1 MKTMKTINHIIL
13 GMALLGTLPMMTACS
28 DDDNNTP
35 VEPAPVEEPR
45 FEFVSELPDPP
56 TFIFSTAGNKV
67 STIAFNTNQ
76 KWHVDLVNSQDSTE
90 IYKWLTLFDRKGEGS
105 DATQYVWIA
114 TGANDTYDAR
124 RAEFTLT
131 IGEGEDATVKTFW
144 VYQYQKDAI
153 LATDPKAFLNLG
165 SDEQVLPLEFQ
176 YNVEEYEI
184 TGLPNWLTV
193 MDEAPQQTRAMVS
206 ATKYVKVAANNT
218 FDVRTC
224 NLTIKDKNTANTA
237 AVIPVAQYG
246 LATPVIVVTNPGNF
260 SALPAS
266 ESAID
271 VNLVTENVTSVC
283 DQLTIDIPTNAKDWL
298 SFEANADSTGY
309 ILKVKENA
317 AGARSAKVAV
327 AAKADHKVKYD
338 LTVKQ
343 ASADGVTVAI
353 SNKTAFDEN
362 MSKRGGTFSLKY
374 ATDEENWDCAIEDA
388 DGNPVDWIKVANR
401 KMPGQILCT
410 FDANPNLRSRTA
422 IFKIFPVGRED
433 KADKVTMIQAAGTQI
448 VMNGSIEN
456 TLNKLVEQGIYKSI
470 KDITSLELKG
480 NVTRNDLTKLSTWLK
495 DDSYKL
501 SELDLSEST
510 NSVMNQSMFRNCKN
524 LKKIVFPKALRNME
538 QLVCGDCPNLVSA
551 KIPEGVEYVANHTF
565 KGCPKLQEVWI
576 PSTVKY
582 LYGSVFEGCTG
593 LRKIH
598 FQTLPLQYRE
608 VCRSMSQP
616 MANAQVFDEA
626 TRKLMGANI
635 TLYVPTNYVDYWK
648 NPDPQHVATSYLEEY
663 LKDATSTSEKWTKP
677 QPAFE
682 GKPGSAWALKI
693 EFTWGYA
700 AIVPEDAWAEE

>member
-1 MKTMKTINHIIL
+1 MKTINQFIL
-13 GMALLGTLPMMTACS
+13 GIALLGTLPMMTACS
-28 DDDNNTP
+28 DDNNTP
-35 VEPAPVEEPR
+35 VEPEPIEEPR

-56 TFIFSTAGNKV
+56 TFTFATGGNKA

-76 KWHVDLVNSQDSTE
+76 NWRVDLVNNQEGED
-90 IYKWLTLFDRKGEGS
+90 YDWLTLFDREGKGS
-105 DATQYVWIA
+105 DQTQRVWIA
-114 TGANDTYDAR
+114 AGPNTSYDAR

-131 IGEGEDATVKTFW
+131 VGEGDDATVKTFW
-144 VYQYQKDAI
+144 VYQAQKDAI
-153 LATDPKAFLNLG
+153 LATDPKAFLNL
-165 SDEQVLPLEFQ
+165 SNEEQVLPLEFQ
-176 YNVEEYEI
+176 YNVEEYEF
-184 TGLPNWLTV
+184 TGLPNWITV
-193 MDEAPQQTRAMVS
+193 TDEVPEQTRAMVTE
-206 ATKYVKVAANNT
+206 TKYVKVSANTT
-218 FDVRTC
+218 FGARTGII
-224 NLTIKDKNTANTA
+224 TIKDKNNANTA
-237 AVIPVAQYG
+237 VQVPVAQYG
-246 LATPVIVVTNPGNF
+246 LATPIITVTNAQDF
-260 SALPAS
+260 TALPAA
-266 ESAID
+266 ENTIP
-271 VNLVTENVTSVC
+271 VNLETENVVSVC
-283 DQLTIDIPTNAKDWL
+283 DQLTIDIPATAKDWL
-298 SFEANADSTGY
+298 SFVANEDSTGY
-309 ILKVKENA
+309 ILKVKENT
-317 AGARSAKVAV
+317 AGARSAKIAV

-338 LTVKQ
+338 MTVKQ

-353 SNKTAFDEN
+353 SNKSSFEDN

-374 ATDEENWDCAIEDA
+374 STEEENWDCAIEDA
-388 DGNPVDWIKVANR
+388 DGNPVDWIQIANK

-410 FDANPNLRSRTA
+410 FDANPNLRSRSA
-422 IFKIFPVGRED
+422 IFKIFPAGRKE
-433 KADKVTMIQAAGTQI
+433 KADVVSLIQAAGTQI
-448 VMNGSIEN
+448 VMNGNIEN

-480 NVTRNDLTKLSTWLK
+480 NVTRGDLTKLATWLK
-495 DDSYKL
+495 DPSYKL

-510 NSVMNQSMFRNCKN
+510 NEIMNQAMFRNCTN

-616 MANAQVFDEA
+616 LANAHVFDEA
-626 TRKLMGANI
+626 TRKLMGTNI
-635 TLYVPTNYVDYWK
+635 TLYVPTKYVDYWK
-648 NPDPQHVATSYLEEY
+648 TPDPQHVASSYLEDY
-663 LKDATSTSEKWTKP
+663 LKGETINSDKWNKP

-693 EFTWGYA
+693 EFAWSYA